1 MKQQFFQAQLIG
13 LVLFGGLII
22 SVVFFTIFQSETPEK
37 APSRQNA
44 REVSQDSGRESVSR
58 QSIPRNPVDLSTP
71 KDVKIARDPFATNS
85 QDSNHLPSNSEKK
98 VNDRKSSSSSGINNA
113 QPFIGSAEEVDV
125 NSFLSSAEVEGLE
138 FSDALIIDP
147 DTVSL
152 YETMAL
158 FFGNLDPATLGL
170 PEEVPFDE
178 LQQMTIQALT
188 EGGIDA
194 EILNTAMIKILNEV
208 VKAILEHPE
217 LVNIIP
223 GIENLL
229 AYDLDIFGDIEQQIT
244 GIVTEELTA
253 LFEEVFTEALGK
265 LELGELTEI
274 IKLGDLYPSILSGEA
289 LNLGIFSEN
298 IPMDIDDL
306 LDFTFGTDNPFDLI
320 GGINGVGDINLE
332 NLANLGMNELISAID
347 IQGLLGLNMSMVGNI
362 NPGLITSCGAK
373 HALNWPLRPKWRP
386 GIFTCSMCER
396 LCRLRPFQGFFP
408 IPNVQ
413 YSYLWDAWSSR
424 CGCG

>member
-13 LVLFGGLII
+13 LVIFGGIII
-22 SVVFFTIFQSETPEK
+22 SVVTFSLYRSNGSTESEIVDSSTSMNQT
-37 APSRQNA
+37 SRT
-44 REVSQDSGRESVSR
+44 EPVSR
-58 QSIPRNPVDLSTP
+58 RLVDRQPVDLSQGEE
-71 KDVKIARDPFATNS
+71 VNISRDPFATGEV
-85 QDSNHLPSNSEKK
+85 DSEPSNESSAGSEGT
-98 VNDRKSSSSSGINNA
+98 RQSPARSGSRPPE
-113 QPFIGSAEEVDV
+113 PFIGADEEVDV
-125 NSFLSSAEVEGLE
+125 NSFLSSADVDGLE

-178 LQQMTIQALT
+178 LQEMTIQALT

-194 EILNTAMIKILNEV
+194 ETLNTAMIKILNEV
-208 VKAILEHPE
+208 VKAVLEHPE

-253 LFEEVFTEALGK
+253 LFEEVFTEALGE
-265 LELGELTEI
+265 LDLGELTEI

-289 LNLGIFSEN
+289 LNLGIFTEN

-306 LDFTFGTDNPFDLI
+306 LDFTFGADNPFDLI
-320 GGINGVGDINLE
+320 EGIDGIGDINLE
-332 NLANLGMNELISAID
+332 NLANLAIDELISAID

-362 NPGLITSCGAK
+362 NPGLITSCGSK
-373 HALNWPLRPKWRP
+373 HALNWPFQPKWRP

-396 LCRLRPFQGFFP
+396 MCRLRPFQGFFP

>member
-13 LVLFGGLII
+13 LVIFGALII
-22 SVVFFTIFQSETPEK
+22 SVVSFSMYRSAETDVGQSASVRRDENQTSQLQPGTR
-37 APSRQNA
+37 RQV
-44 REVSQDSGRESVSR
+44 ER
-58 QSIPRNPVDLSTP
+58 QPVDLNSGKTT
-71 KDVKIARDPFATNS
+71 VISRDPLIASNDTSQGTNES
-85 QDSNHLPSNSEKK
+85 TSGAQAARRPSSNTGSG
-98 VNDRKSSSSSGINNA
+98 SS
-113 QPFIGSAEEVDV
+113 QPFIGGDEEVDV
-125 NSFLSSAEVEGLE
+125 NSFLSSAEVDGLE

-158 FFGNLDPATLGL
+158 FLGNLDPATLGL
-170 PEEVPFDE
+170 PDEVPFDE
-178 LQQMTIQALT
+178 LQEVTIKALT
-188 EGGIDA
+188 EGGIDV

-208 VKAILEHPE
+208 VKAVLENPE

-229 AYDLDIFGDIEQQIT
+229 DYDLNFFGDIEQQIT

-253 LFEEVFTEALGK
+253 LFEEVFTEALGELN
-265 LELGELTEI
+265 LEELTEI
-274 IKLGDLYPSILSGEA
+274 IKLGDLYPSILSGDA
-289 LNLGIFSEN
+289 LNLGIFTEN

-306 LDFTFGTDNPFDLI
+306 LDFTFGAENPFNLI
-320 GGINGVGDINLE
+320 GEINGIGDINLE
-332 NLANLGMNELISAID
+332 NLSNLAADQLISAID

-362 NPGLITSCGAK
+362 NLGLITSCGSK
-373 HALNWPLRPKWRP
+373 HALNWPFRPKWQP
-386 GIFTCSMCER
+386 GIYTCSMCER
-396 LCRLRPFQGFFP
+396 RCRLRPFQGFFP